1 MKGITALV
9 ILFLFFNT
17 TIVASLS
24 SDPIYLLTKKNDIMD
39 NLNNMNDG
47 PMESPWPMF
56 GHDNR
61 HTSQSPYST
70 STNLGGIKWKY
81 GTSYSFESSAAI
93 DNNGTIYVG
102 SSSGY
107 LHAFYPNGTQK
118 WLYGT
123 GAKITSSPAIHE
135 DGTIYVGSWDCGL
148 YAINPDGTLK
158 WRFSIGGWGE
168 SSPAIAKDG
177 TIYIGSVHNGQLYA
191 VNPNGTEK
199 WHFQT
204 GDCIFSSPTID
215 QSGIIYIT
223 SCDQRLYAFYPN
235 GTVKWT
241 VGATEA
247 GAPSIGDDGTI
258 YVSSWNHLT
267 ALYPNGTAKWS
278 AVVEY
283 GNGRTPSIADDGII
297 YVGGDELYAFYP
309 NGTKKWT
316 YNPGRFYDVTTYSCS
331 ISADGTIFFGV
342 SNDTGAGGYLIAVNP
357 DGTEKWREWIH
368 NEMVRAIPAIGTDGT
383 VYIGASSWPSESYFY
398 AFNGKKFEDPVIVK
412 PKPGM
417 LYLFNH
423 EWRPTWTGNTL
434 CIGKITIEVSHPDP
448 TNVSRVEIW
457 VDGIK
462 QCELTSPPYQWTWTN
477 RTKFSIPLLAHT
489 INVAAVNR
497 TGMIKYTGMNVSLC
511 NSLIKN
517 PYMKWL

>member
-9 ILFLFFNT
+9 IILLFFNT

-24 SDPIYLLTKKNDIMD
+24 SNPICSLTKKNDIMD
-39 NLNNMNDG
+39 NLNIVDDG

-70 STNLGGIKWKY
+70 STNLGGIKWKF
-81 GTSYSFESSAAI
+81 GTSHFFESSPAI
-93 DNNGTIYVG
+93 ADDGTIYVG
-102 SSSGY
+102 SSGGY

-118 WLYGT
+118 WLYRT
-123 GAKITSSPAIHE
+123 GDWVTSSPAISN
-135 DGTIYVGSWDCGL
+135 DGTIYIGSWDGNL
-148 YAINPDGTLK
+148 YAIRSNGTLK
-158 WRFSIGGWGE
+158 WRFPIGGWGE
-168 SSPAIAKDG
+168 SSSAIAEDD
-177 TIYIGSVHNGQLYA
+177 TIYIGSVHSGRLYA

-223 SCDQRLYAFYPN
+223 SCDQRLYALYPN

-316 YNPGRFYDVTTYSCS
+316 YNPGRFYDITTYSCS

-368 NEMVRAIPAIGTDGT
+368 NEVVRAIPAIGTDGT
-383 VYIGASSWPSESYFY
+383 VYIGASSSPSESYFY

-412 PKPGM
+412 PKSGK
-417 LYLFNH
+417 LYLLDHELWSTFNGDT
-423 EWRPTWTGNTL
+423 R
-434 CIGKITIEVSHPDP
+434 CIGRITIEVVHPDP
-448 TNVSRVEIW
+448 VNVSRMEFW
-457 VDGIK
+457 VDGVK
-462 QCELTSPPYQWTWTN
+462 QCELTNPPYIWTWTN
-477 RTKFSIPLLAHT
+477 RTKLSHFIIAHDIT
-489 INVAAVNR
+489 VAAVNK
-497 TGMIKYTGMNVSLC
+497 TGMTKYDGLML
-511 NSLIKN
+511 
-517 PYMKWL
+517 WRFF